1 MPEDRPL
8 YPKMARSLPIA
19 LLRARETVMGPFRE
33 MLAKSG
39 ISEQKWRVLR
49 VVDEMGPTEQTAIA
63 EAACLLLPSLTRIV
77 ASMEADGYLERRGDP
92 ADRRKSIIA
101 LTDAG
106 RELIDRHAQESYA
119 IQTRLEDSIG
129 PEKVEALLNL
139 LDELRERNT
148 VKPEERGKP
157 QD

>member
-1 MPEDRPL
+1 MPENRPL

-77 ASMEADGYLERRGDP
+77 ASMEADGYLERRSDP

-106 RELIDRHAQESYA
+106 RGLIDRHAEESHA
-119 IQTRLEDSIG
+119 IQVRLENSIG
-129 PEKVEALLNL
+129 PEKVETLLKL

-148 VKPEERGKP
+148 VRP
-157 QD
+157 QE